1 MSRLLK
7 KLLFFFSFF
16 LPRKESEKTKTN
28 ALKINDDIILNVM
41 DRLSDFENKQGFL
54 KPMTLHKL
62 AKKLKTNPKYL
73 SKIINNQYQKNFS
86 SYINDLRINYVLK
99 ELNADDSLK
108 TVTIKVL
115 AKRIGF
121 GNTESFAKTFKK
133 HTGENPS
140 NYLNSLNHK

>member
-7 KLLFFFSFF
+7 KILFFFSSF
-16 LPRKESEKTKTN
+16 LLKKEHEKTKINT
-28 ALKINDDIILNVM
+28 LKISDDIILNVM
-41 DRLSDFENKQGFL
+41 DKLSDFENKQGFL

-73 SKIINNQYQKNFS
+73 SKIINNHYQKNFS
-86 SYINDLRINYVLK
+86 SYINDLRIKYVLK
-99 ELNADDSLK
+99 ELKTDDSLK
-108 TVTIKVL
+108 TTTVKAL